1 MVHVEDENSIVL
13 IGLQDGSRGAVIT
26 EKDLKEV
33 FLSDI
38 LSSVVNPIGIIDI
51 CIIYI
56 LLNA

>member
-13 IGLQDGSRGAVIT
+13 IGLQDGSRGAIIT